1 VNSRAG
7 EHPVREERAHLLVV
21 DDDSRIRA
29 LLARY
34 LTMQGYRITTAS
46 SAADAR
52 TRMQSLAFDLVVL
65 DVMMPGGNG
74 LSLARDVRRQN
85 TPDAGVP
92 IIFLT
97 ARGEIES
104 RIEGLQAGGDDYL
117 AKPFDPRELSLR
129 IASLL
134 RRSTQRDIVVPEER
148 VVRFGEFQF
157 DLVHRELRRGD
168 KRIVLAERERE
179 MLRLLAAARGN
190 VVTRHALA
198 TCGTPCNGRSVD
210 VQINRL
216 RRKLEDDPAEPAYL
230 VTARGS
236 GYSLAFDGKARR

>member
-1 VNSRAG
+1 VNSRGG
-7 EHPVREERAHLLVV
+7 EHPAEEELAHLLVV

-34 LTMQGYRITTAS
+34 LTMQGYRITTAA

-52 TRMQSLAFDLVVL
+52 TRMQSLAFDLLVL

-74 LSLARDVRRQN
+74 LSLARDVRREGA
-85 TPDAGVP
+85 DVP

-104 RIEGLQAGGDDYL
+104 RIEGLEAGGDDYL

-148 VVRFGEFQF
+148 VVRFGQFQF
-157 DLVHRELRRGD
+157 DLVQRDLRRGD
-168 KRIVLAERERE
+168 KRILLAERERE

-230 VTARGS
+230 ITARGS
-236 GYSLAFDGKARR
+236 GYRLALDG

>member
-1 VNSRAG
+1 MNSRAG
-7 EHPVREERAHLLVV
+7 EHPAREELAHLLVV

-34 LTMQGYRITTAS
+34 LTMQGYRITTAAT
-46 SAADAR
+46 AADAR
-52 TRMQSLAFDLVVL
+52 TRMQSLAFDLLVL

-74 LSLARDVRRQN
+74 LSLARDVRR
-85 TPDAGVP
+85 DGAGVP

-97 ARGEIES
+97 ARGEVES
-104 RIEGLQAGGDDYL
+104 RIEGLEAGGDDYL
-117 AKPFDPRELSLR
+117 AKPFDPRELTLR

-148 VVRFGEFQF
+148 VVRFGQFQF
-157 DLVHRELRRGD
+157 DLVHGDLRRGD

-198 TCGTPCNGRSVD
+198 SCGTPCNERSVD
-210 VQINRL
+210 VQVNRL
-216 RRKLEDDPAEPAYL
+216 RHKLEGDPAEPAYL
-230 VTARGS
+230 ITARGS
-236 GYSLAFDGKARR
+236 GYRLALDG

>member
-1 VNSRAG
+1 MNSRGG
-7 EHPVREERAHLLVV
+7 EHPAEEELAHLLVV

-34 LTMQGYRITTAS
+34 LTMQGYRITTAA

-52 TRMQSLAFDLVVL
+52 TRMQSLAFDLLVL

-74 LSLARDVRRQN
+74 LSLARDVRREGA
-85 TPDAGVP
+85 DVP

-104 RIEGLQAGGDDYL
+104 RIEGLEAGGDDYL

-148 VVRFGEFQF
+148 VVRFGQFQF
-157 DLVHRELRRGD
+157 DLVQRDLRRGD
-168 KRIVLAERERE
+168 KRILLAERERE

-230 VTARGS
+230 ITARGS
-236 GYSLAFDGKARR
+236 GYRLALDG

>member
-1 VNSRAG
+1 MNSRAG
-7 EHPVREERAHLLVV
+7 EHATREELAHLLVV

-34 LTMQGYRITTAS
+34 LTMQGYRITTAA

-52 TRMQSLAFDLVVL
+52 TRMQSLAFDLLVL

-74 LSLARDVRRQN
+74 LSLARDVRR
-85 TPDAGVP
+85 DGAGVP

-97 ARGEIES
+97 ARGEVES
-104 RIEGLQAGGDDYL
+104 RIEGLEAGGDDYL

-148 VVRFGEFQF
+148 VVRFGHFQF
-157 DLVHRELRRGD
+157 DVVQRELRRGD

-216 RRKLEDDPAEPAYL
+216 RRKLEDDPTEPAYL
-230 VTARGS
+230 MTARGS
-236 GYSLAFDGKARR
+236 GYRLALDG

>member
-7 EHPVREERAHLLVV
+7 EHPAREELAHLLVV

-34 LTMQGYRITTAS
+34 LTMQGYRITTAAT
-46 SAADAR
+46 AADAR
-52 TRMQSLAFDLVVL
+52 TRMQSLAFDLLVL

-74 LSLARDVRRQN
+74 LSLARDVRR
-85 TPDAGVP
+85 DGAGVP

-97 ARGEIES
+97 ARGEVES
-104 RIEGLQAGGDDYL
+104 RIEGLEAGGDDYL
-117 AKPFDPRELSLR
+117 AKPFDPRELTLR

-148 VVRFGEFQF
+148 VVRFGQFQF
-157 DLVHRELRRGD
+157 DLVHGDLRRGD

-198 TCGTPCNGRSVD
+198 SCGTPCNERSVD
-210 VQINRL
+210 VQVNRL
-216 RRKLEDDPAEPAYL
+216 RHKLEGDPAEPAYL
-230 VTARGS
+230 ITARGS
-236 GYSLAFDGKARR
+236 GYRLALDG

>member
-7 EHPVREERAHLLVV
+7 EHPAREELAHLLVV

-34 LTMQGYRITTAS
+34 LTMQGYRITTAAT
-46 SAADAR
+46 AADAR
-52 TRMQSLAFDLVVL
+52 TRMQSLAFDLLVL

-74 LSLARDVRRQN
+74 LSLARDVRR
-85 TPDAGVP
+85 DGAGVP

-97 ARGEIES
+97 ARGEVES
-104 RIEGLQAGGDDYL
+104 RIEGLEAGGDDYL
-117 AKPFDPRELSLR
+117 AKPFDPRELTLR

-148 VVRFGEFQF
+148 VVRFGQFQF
-157 DLVHRELRRGD
+157 DLVHGDLRRGD

-179 MLRLLAAARGN
+179 MLRLLAFARGN

-198 TCGTPCNGRSVD
+198 SCGTPCNERSVD
-210 VQINRL
+210 VQVNRL
-216 RRKLEDDPAEPAYL
+216 RHKLEGDPAEPAYL
-230 VTARGS
+230 ITARGS
-236 GYSLAFDGKARR
+236 GYRLALDG